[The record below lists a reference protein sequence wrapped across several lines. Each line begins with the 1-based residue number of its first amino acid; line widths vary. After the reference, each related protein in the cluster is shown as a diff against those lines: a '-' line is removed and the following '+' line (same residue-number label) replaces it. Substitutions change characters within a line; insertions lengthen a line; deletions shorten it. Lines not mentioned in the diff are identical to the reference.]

1 MKTILIVLAIGLTSL
16 AACNNAPDKST
27 EANKTNTDTTQTAP
41 STNTGSTKSA
51 TPISAIVGHY
61 LHLKNAL
68 ANDDGQEAAAAGKAM
83 VEAIDKL
90 DTSSL
95 TSDQKKAYRNVAD
108 DTRENAEHIGANAD
122 KIAHQR
128 EHFDMLSKD
137 LYDLVKKI
145 GAGQTLYQDYC
156 PMYNSGKGATW
167 ISEIK
172 DIKNPYLG
180 KKMDTCGTVKE
191 ELK

>member
-1 MKTILIVLAIGLTSL
+1 MKTILFSIVVLATLSL
-16 AACNNAPDKST
+16 AACNNTPDKSK
-27 EANKTNTDTTQTAP
+27 EANKTDTTQAAAP
-41 STNTGSTKSA
+41 TNTGSTKAA

-68 ANDDGQEAAAAGKAM
+68 ANDDGQDAAAAGKAM
-83 VEAIDKL
+83 VGAIDQF

-95 TSDQKKAYRNVAD
+95 SSDQKKAYRDLAD

-156 PMYNSGKGATW
+156 PMYNNSKGATW
-167 ISEIK
+167 ISETK
-172 DIKNPYLG
+172 TIKNPYLG

-191 ELK
+191 EIK

>member
-1 MKTILIVLAIGLTSL
+1 MKTILFSIAFL
-16 AACNNAPDKST
+16 AALSFGACNSGGNTPSANDSTQPKAP
-27 EANKTNTDTTQTAP
+27 TDTTT
-41 STNTGSTKSA
+41 TKTSA

-61 LHLKNAL
+61 LQLKNAL
-68 ANDDGQEAAAAGKAM
+68 ASDDGNEAAAAGKAM
-83 VEAIDKL
+83 VETIDKM

-95 TSDQKKAYRNVAD
+95 TADQKKIYRDLAD

-137 LYDLVKKI
+137 VYYLVKKI
-145 GAGQTLYQDYC
+145 GAGQPLYQDYC
-156 PMYNSGKGATW
+156 PMYNGGKGATW
-167 ISEIK
+167 LSETK
-172 DIKNPYLG
+172 AIKNPYLG

-191 ELK
+191 EIK